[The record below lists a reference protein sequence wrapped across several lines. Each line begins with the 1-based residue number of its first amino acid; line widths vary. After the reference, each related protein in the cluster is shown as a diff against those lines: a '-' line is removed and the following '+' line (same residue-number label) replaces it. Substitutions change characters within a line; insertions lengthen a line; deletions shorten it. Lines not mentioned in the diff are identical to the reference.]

1 MRIKTFEI
9 RIDPMTRERDERA
22 VNDFISTVRVSR
34 LHCGCLRSRS
44 SWTVM
49 VVYNEQPGTAAAEQ
63 AARIGESVPEG
74 VELTP
79 LECERFD
86 ALRTWRNDRAAA
98 MGHKPFVIASNR
110 DLINVAQSAV
120 ETPDDLL
127 SIAGFGPRKVE
138 RYGEEIIAV
147 LDSVAEPVSELVS
160 ELVSV
165 PVSG

>member
-9 RIDPMTRERDERA
+9 RIDPMTRERDERV
-22 VNDFISTVRVSR
+22 VNDFLGAVRVSR
-34 LHCGCLRSRS
+34 LHCGCLRSRG
-44 SWTVM
+44 SWAVM
-49 VVYNEQPGTAAAEQ
+49 VIYNEQPGDAAALRAVQ
-63 AARIGESVPEG
+63 IGDFLPDGE
-74 VELTP
+74 ELTP
-79 LECERFD
+79 QECERFM

-110 DLINVAQSAV
+110 DLLNVARSDV

-147 LDSVAEPVSELVS
+147 LDSVAEG
-160 ELVSV
+160 
-165 PVSG
+165 VSGLASAPVCE

>member
-9 RIDPMTRERDERA
+9 RIDPMTRERDERV
-22 VNDFISTVRVSR
+22 VNDFLGAVRVSR
-34 LHCGCLRSRS
+34 LHCGCLRGRN
-44 SWTVM
+44 SWAVM
-49 VVYNEQPGTAAAEQ
+49 VIYNEQSGDAAAQRTVQIEDFVPD
-63 AARIGESVPEG
+63 GE
-74 VELTP
+74 ELTP
-79 LECERFD
+79 HECERFM

-110 DLINVAQSAV
+110 DLLNVARSDV

-138 RYGEEIIAV
+138 RYGQEIVAL
-147 LDSVAEPVSELVS
+147 LDSVAEAVRE
-160 ELVSV
+160 